1 MTIKQLQEELS
12 RIKRYYQMTG
22 EDAEVMEENID
33 RLMYVNSLID
43 QYQREIELLDQDIQ
57 DEPRGTATVIK
68 RAQMGMLYRVVS
80 DLKGD
85 E

>member
-1 MTIKQLQEELS
+1 MAIKQLQNELS

-22 EDAEVMEENID
+22 EDAEVMEETID

-43 QYQREIELLDQDIQ
+43 QYQCEIELLDQDIQ
-57 DEPRGTATVIK
+57 DDPRGMATVIK

-80 DLKGD
+80 DLRGD
-85 E
+85 K